1 VDARNQAK
9 QYVDI
14 AWRRRW
20 WIAVPAVTAI
30 AVSGWLCWSLPRV
43 YRATT
48 TILVIRQSVPDDL
61 VRSTVT
67 MHIDERM
74 KSLRVQVMSHTYLDQ
89 VAREVGMV
97 GPSANEAQI
106 ERAFDTLN
114 DIVYLDWDHQGLSWF
129 KIMVENKDPKR
140 AAAIANRLADLFI
153 SQNTAMR
160 EKQAKG
166 AVDTI
171 EGWKKDAD
179 ARLSIRDEKIAAFKR
194 QYLYELPDQEAAT
207 LQLLNAAQTRL
218 TQLSSDIQLRSERL
232 ATARAEDK
240 ARRAAAQFGS
250 TPISTDDPDSA
261 TVAQMERELRELL
274 ANYTDANPLVRKKRE
289 QIADFKATH
298 PGLGVVHTGSGDVP
312 AGSPEVAKLEG
323 EIKSLEADRD
333 REQRNSDELRKRIS
347 NMPLRAQELAAL
359 TRDYAIQKD
368 EYDKTVGQK
377 LEAQRSQDLE
387 AAKKGEQFQIQD
399 PARPPAVPFKPQVVQ
414 ILLLGILGG
423 LALGGGL
430 AAALEFLDHT
440 VKSEEEFA
448 LQFPELS
455 VLGAIPNLDQDTSHK
470 SGLLGRDAKK
480 KKTAALGGTHA

>member
-1 VDARNQAK
+1 MDARNQAK

-20 WIAVPAVTAI
+20 WISIPAITGI
-30 AVSGWLCWSLPRV
+30 AVSAWLCWSLPRV

-67 MHIDERM
+67 MRIDERM
-74 KSLRVQVMSHTYLDQ
+74 KSLRVQVMSHNYLDQ
-89 VAREVGMV
+89 VAREVGLV
-97 GPSANEAQI
+97 GPNAGEAAI

-114 DIVYLDWDHQGLSWF
+114 NIVYLDWDHQGLSWF

-140 AAAIANRLADLFI
+140 AAAIANLLADLFI
-153 SQNTAMR
+153 QQNTTMR

-166 AVDTI
+166 TVDTI
-171 EGWKKDAD
+171 EVWKKDQEQQ
-179 ARLSIRDEKIAAFKR
+179 LGIRDEKIAAFKR

-207 LQLLNAAQTRL
+207 LQLLNAAQSRL
-218 TQLSSDIQLRSERL
+218 TQLSSDIQMRTERL

-240 ARRAAAQFGS
+240 AKRAAAQFGS
-250 TPISTDDPDSA
+250 TPISSDDPDSA

-289 QIADFKATH
+289 QIADFKASH
-298 PGLGVVHTGSGDVP
+298 PGLGVVHTEAGDVP
-312 AGSPEVAKLEG
+312 AGSPEVARLQG
-323 EIKSLEADRD
+323 EIKSLEADRN
-333 REQRNSDELRKRIS
+333 REQHNSDELRKRIS

-359 TRDYAIQKD
+359 TRDYATLKD
-368 EYDKTVGQK
+368 DYDKTVGQK
-377 LEAQRSQDLE
+377 QQAQRSQDLE
-387 AAKKGEQFQIQD
+387 EAKKGEQFEIQD
-399 PARPPAVPFKPQVVQ
+399 RARPPAVPFKPQVVQ
-414 ILLLGILGG
+414 LLLLGILGG
-423 LALGGGL
+423 LAVGGGL
-430 AAALEFLDHT
+430 AAGLEFLDHT

-470 SGLLGRDAKK
+470 SGILGRYAK
-480 KKTAALGGTHA
+480 KKTAAFGGPHA